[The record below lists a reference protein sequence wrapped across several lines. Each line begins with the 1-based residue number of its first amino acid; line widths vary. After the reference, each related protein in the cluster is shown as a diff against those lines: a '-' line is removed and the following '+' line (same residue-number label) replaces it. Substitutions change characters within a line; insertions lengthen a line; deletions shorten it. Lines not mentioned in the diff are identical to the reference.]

1 MRNKFISRAHVDV
14 HFSAIFSLSR
24 FILILGRRNN
34 SKIDSQEPIWY
45 YYTWDVQKII
55 LPNFGTFLKK

>member
-34 SKIDSQEPIWY
+34 SKIDSQD
-45 YYTWDVQKII
+45 YTWDVQKII